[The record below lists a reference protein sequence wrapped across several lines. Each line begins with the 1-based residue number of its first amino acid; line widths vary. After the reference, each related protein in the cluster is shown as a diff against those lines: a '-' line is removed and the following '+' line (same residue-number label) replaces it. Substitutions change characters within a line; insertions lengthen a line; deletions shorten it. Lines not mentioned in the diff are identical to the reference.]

1 MSNNERDMREVG
13 ADDDSEPEML
23 AADDALEEI
32 EGGDADGDDVAMD
45 SGDDNDNDDNEEL
58 VLVNDS
64 IAYFD
69 LHKDSVFAVAQH
81 PKFPALVATGGSE
94 GDADNA
100 PGKGYV
106 IDTSAAADRPL
117 LPASY
122 SSDPSAAAQ
131 QLQSTELAPLFA
143 LDGHTDSITALA
155 FTLPRGDFLVSG
167 GLDGRMR
174 VFSVAIGG
182 GRADFAFVGESQEV
196 PEINWLAPCPG
207 RDYPNTVALGAS
219 DGSVWV
225 LSIDPGAD
233 AANPIQIVQSF
244 FGHTAACTAGTWT
257 ADGNLLATV
266 SEDSSL
272 QVWDVWGVAAGRGL
286 VPGGA
291 QALLSMT
298 GDDQRF
304 EVPGGLFSVAVSPG
318 GTLVAVGGA
327 GGVIKVVTLP
337 RLTGAQAVG
346 SAAAGKNAK
355 QKGPVPRG
363 ASSSSAAAAAGGSAA
378 DAAAFGTILASLE
391 VQSDGVETLA
401 FAPPPLT
408 LLAAGSVDGSIAV
421 FDVTRSFALRRH
433 IQKAHGDFSV
443 VKVEWVK
450 SAPASLTGGAAGVGG
465 PAQWLLTSCGMDG
478 VVRRWDLRKN
488 VVPDKPGDNGLV
500 KEWRG
505 HRGDG
510 EGGGVLGFVQGD
522 TGERVVTAGDDGV
535 VLVFEA

>member
-1 MSNNERDMREVG
+1 MSHNERDMHDE
-13 ADDDSEPEML
+13 ADDSEPEML

-45 SGDDNDNDDNEEL
+45 SGDENDDNEEL

-69 LHKDSVFAVAQH
+69 QHKDSVFAIAQH

-122 SSDPSAAAQ
+122 SSDPSAASQ
-131 QLQSTELAPLFA
+131 PQSTELTPLFA
-143 LDGHTDSITALA
+143 IDGHTDSINALA
-155 FTLPRGDFLVSG
+155 FTLPNGDFLVSG

-174 VFSVAIGG
+174 VYGVAIGG
-182 GRADFAFVGESQEV
+182 GRVDFKFVGESQEV

-207 RDYPNTVALGAS
+207 RDYPNTIALGAS

-225 LSIDPGAD
+225 LSIDPSAD

-304 EVPGGLFSVAVSPG
+304 EVPGGLYSVAVSPG

-337 RLTGAQAVG
+337 RLTGAQAAGTAGGKSAKQKGAAPRGAAASSG
-346 SAAAGKNAK
+346 SAAAE
-355 QKGPVPRG
+355 P
-363 ASSSSAAAAAGGSAA
+363 
-378 DAAAFGTILASLE
+378 AAFGTILASLE

-433 IQKAHGDFSV
+433 IQKAHEDFSV

-465 PAQWLLTSCGMDG
+465 PAQWLLTSSGMDG

-488 VVPDKPGDNGLV
+488 VVPDKPGDNGMV

>member
-1 MSNNERDMREVG
+1 MSHNERDMHEHDG
-13 ADDDSEPEML
+13 DDSEPEML
-23 AADDALEEI
+23 AEDDALEEI
-32 EGGDADGDDVAMD
+32 EGDDAEGDDVAMD
-45 SGDDNDNDDNEEL
+45 SGDENDDNEEL

-69 LHKDSVFAVAQH
+69 LHKDSVFAIAQH

-100 PGKGYV
+100 PGRGYV
-106 IDTSAAADRPL
+106 FDTSAAAARPL

-122 SSDPSAAAQ
+122 SSDPAQ
-131 QLQSTELAPLFA
+131 AQAQASQSTELTPLFA
-143 LDGHTDSITALA
+143 LEGHTDSINALA
-155 FTLPRGDFLVSG
+155 FTLPSGEFLVSG

-174 VFSVAIGG
+174 VYGVAIGG
-182 GRADFAFVGESQEV
+182 GRVDFSFVGESQEV

-225 LSIDPGAD
+225 LSIDAGA
-233 AANPIQIVQSF
+233 AASSGAIQIVQSF
-244 FGHTAACTAGTWT
+244 FSHTAACTAGTWT
-257 ADGNLLATV
+257 PDGNLLATV

-291 QALLSMT
+291 QALLSLT
-298 GDDQRF
+298 ADDQRF
-304 EVPGGLFSVAVSPG
+304 EVPGGLYSVAVSPG

-337 RLTGAQAVG
+337 RLTGAQAAG
-346 SAAAGKNAK
+346 SSAGGKSAK
-355 QKGPVPRG
+355 QKGP
-363 ASSSSAAAAAGGSAA
+363 ASASEP
-378 DAAAFGTILASLE
+378 AAFGTILASIE
-391 VQSDGVETLA
+391 VQTDGVETLA
-401 FAPPPLT
+401 FAPPPMT

-433 IQKAHGDFSV
+433 IQRAHDDFSV

-450 SAPASLTGGAAGVGG
+450 SAPPSLTGGPAGVGG

-488 VVPDKPGDNGLV
+488 VVPDKPGDNGMV
-500 KEWRG
+500 NEWRG

>member
-1 MSNNERDMREVG
+1 MSHSARDEHPTE
-13 ADDDSEPEML
+13 DDGEDSGPEML
-23 AADDALEEI
+23 DMDDAAEEI
-32 EGGDADGDDVAMD
+32 EGGDAEDADVAMD
-45 SGDDNDNDDNEEL
+45 SGDEDDNEEL
-58 VLVNDS
+58 VLHNDS

-69 LHKDSVFAVAQH
+69 LHKDSVFAIAQH
-81 PKFPALVATGGSE
+81 PKYPSLVATGGSE
-94 GDADNA
+94 GEGDDS

-106 IDTSAAADRPL
+106 IDTSAAVERPL

-122 SSDPSAAAQ
+122 SSDPSAASQ
-131 QLQSTELAPLFA
+131 PSSTELTPLFEI
-143 LDGHTDSITALA
+143 DGHTDSINSLA
-155 FTLPRGDFLVSG
+155 FTLPNGDFLVSG
-167 GLDGRMR
+167 GMDGRMR
-174 VFSVAIGG
+174 VYGVKIGN
-182 GRADFAFVGESQEV
+182 GRADFKFVGESQEV

-207 RDYPNTVALGAS
+207 RDYPNTIALGAS

-225 LSIDPGAD
+225 LSIDPAAD
-233 AANPIQIVQSF
+233 PANPIQIVQSF
-244 FGHTAACTAGTWT
+244 FSHTAACTAGVWT
-257 ADGNLLATV
+257 PDGNLLATV

-291 QALLSMT
+291 QALLSLT
-298 GDDQRF
+298 GEDQRF
-304 EVPGGLFSVAVSPG
+304 EVPGGLYSVAVSPG

-337 RLTGAQAVG
+337 RLTGAQAAG
-346 SAAAGKNAK
+346 AATKKSGAAAAKSAPAPKGAAGK
-355 QKGPVPRG
+355 G
-363 ASSSSAAAAAGGSAA
+363 AAATDPAQ
-378 DAAAFGTILASLE
+378 FGTILASLE

-401 FAPPPLT
+401 FAPPPMT

-433 IQKAHGDFSV
+433 IRLAHDDFSV

-450 SAPASLTGGAAGVGG
+450 SAPASLTGGVAAGVGG
-465 PAQWLLTSCGMDG
+465 PAQWLLTSIGMDG

-488 VVPDKPGDNGLV
+488 VMPDKPGDNRLV

-535 VLVFEA
+535 VLVFDA

>member
-1 MSNNERDMREVG
+1 MSHNERDMHEVDE
-13 ADDDSEPEML
+13 ADDSEPEML

-32 EGGDADGDDVAMD
+32 EGGEGDEDDVAMD
-45 SGDDNDNDDNEEL
+45 SGDEGDDNEEL
-58 VLVNDS
+58 LLVNDS

-69 LHKDSVFAVAQH
+69 LHKDSVFAIAQH

-106 IDTSAAADRPL
+106 VDTSAAAERPV

-122 SSDPSAAAQ
+122 SSTGEGQPK
-131 QLQSTELAPLFA
+131 STELQPLFEI
-143 LDGHTDSITALA
+143 DGHTDSINALT
-155 FTLPRGDFLVSG
+155 FTLPNGDFLVSG

-174 VFSVAIGG
+174 VYGVAIGN
-182 GRADFAFVGESQEV
+182 GRVDFTFVGESQEV

-225 LSIDPGAD
+225 LSIDPSAD

-244 FGHTAACTAGTWT
+244 FSHTAACTAGTWT
-257 ADGNLLATV
+257 PDGNLLATV

-291 QALLSMT
+291 QALLSLT

-337 RLTGAQAVG
+337 RLTGAQAAG
-346 SAAAGKNAK
+346 SSAKNTKKA
-355 QKGPVPRG
+355 PAPRG
-363 ASSSSAAAAAGGSAA
+363 VAQSSNSG
-378 DAAAFGTILASLE
+378 DAAAFGTILASIE

-433 IQKAHGDFSV
+433 IQRAHDDFSV

-465 PAQWLLTSCGMDG
+465 PAQWLLTSSGMDG

-488 VVPDKPGDNGLV
+488 VIPDKPGDNGLV

-522 TGERVVTAGDDGV
+522 TGERVATAGDDGV

>member
-1 MSNNERDMREVG
+1 MSHNKRDVHE
-13 ADDDSEPEML
+13 ADNVDEAHDEELDML

-32 EGGDADGDDVAMD
+32 EGSDADGDDVAMD
-45 SGDDNDNDDNEEL
+45 SGDDNDDNEEL

-69 LHKDSVFAVAQH
+69 LHKDSVFTIAQH

-106 IDTSAAADRPL
+106 VDTSAAADRPL

-122 SSDPSAAAQ
+122 SSDPSGTQ
-131 QLQSTELAPLFA
+131 PQSTELTPLFA
-143 LDGHTDSITALA
+143 IDGHTDSINAIA
-155 FTLPRGDFLVSG
+155 FTLPNGDFLVSG

-174 VFSVAIGG
+174 VYSVAIGG
-182 GRADFAFVGESQEV
+182 GHVNFEFVGESQEV

-207 RDYPNTVALGAS
+207 RLYPNTIALGAS

-225 LSIDPGAD
+225 LSIDPSAD

-244 FGHTAACTAGTWT
+244 FSHTAACTAGTWT
-257 ADGNLLATV
+257 PDGNLLATV

-291 QALLSMT
+291 QALLSLT
-298 GDDQRF
+298 ADDQRF
-304 EVPGGLFSVAVSPG
+304 EVPGGLYSVAVSPG

-337 RLTGAQAVG
+337 RLTGLQ
-346 SAAAGKNAK
+346 AAGTTANKNAK
-355 QKGPVPRG
+355 QKGPAPRG
-363 ASSSSAAAAAGGSAA
+363 AASGSTEP
-378 DAAAFGTILASLE
+378 AAFGNILASLE

-401 FAPPPLT
+401 FAPPPVT

-421 FDVTRSFALRRH
+421 FDVTHSFALRRH
-433 IQKAHGDFSV
+433 IQRAHEDHSV

-450 SAPASLTGGAAGVGG
+450 SAPATLTGAAAAGVGG
-465 PAQWLLTSCGMDG
+465 PAQWLLTSSGMDG

-488 VVPDKPGDNGLV
+488 LMPDGPGDNGLI

>member
-1 MSNNERDMREVG
+1 MSHNARDEHPTEDDG
-13 ADDDSEPEML
+13 DDSGPEML
-23 AADDALEEI
+23 DMDDAAEEI
-32 EGGDADGDDVAMD
+32 DGDDGADGGDDVAMD
-45 SGDDNDNDDNEEL
+45 SGDDDDDEEL

-69 LHKDSVFAVAQH
+69 LHKDSVFAIAQH
-81 PKFPALVATGGSE
+81 PKYPSLVATGGSE
-94 GDADNA
+94 GEGETA

-122 SSDPSAAAQ
+122 SSDPSAAANQ
-131 QLQSTELAPLFA
+131 PSSTELAPLFEMT
-143 LDGHTDSITALA
+143 GHTDSINALT
-155 FTLPRGDFLVSG
+155 FTLPNGDFLVSG
-167 GLDGRMR
+167 GMDGRMR
-174 VFSVAIGG
+174 VYSVAVGG
-182 GRADFAFVGESQEV
+182 GSVQFQFVGESQEV

-225 LSIDPGAD
+225 LSIDPSAD
-233 AANPIQIVQSF
+233 PASPIQIVQSF
-244 FGHTAACTAGTWT
+244 FSHTAACTAGTWT

-291 QALLSMT
+291 QALLSLT
-298 GDDQRF
+298 GEDQRF
-304 EVPGGLFSVAVSPG
+304 EVPGGLYSVAVSPG

-337 RLTGAQAVG
+337 RLTGAQAAG
-346 SAAAGKNAK
+346 TAKKGAAGGGAK
-355 QKGPVPRG
+355 QKGAARPTPAG
-363 ASSSSAAAAAGGSAA
+363 QGSGAAATDPAQ
-378 DAAAFGTILASLE
+378 FGTILASLE
-391 VQSDGVETLA
+391 VQSDGIETLA
-401 FAPPPLT
+401 FAPPPMT

-433 IQKAHGDFSV
+433 IRLAHDDFSV

-450 SAPASLTGGAAGVGG
+450 SAPASLTGGVAAGVGG
-465 PAQWLLTSCGMDG
+465 PAQWLLTSIGMDG

-488 VVPDKPGDNGLV
+488 VTPDKPGDNGMV

-522 TGERVVTAGDDGV
+522 TGERITTAGDDGV
-535 VLVFEA
+535 VLVFDA